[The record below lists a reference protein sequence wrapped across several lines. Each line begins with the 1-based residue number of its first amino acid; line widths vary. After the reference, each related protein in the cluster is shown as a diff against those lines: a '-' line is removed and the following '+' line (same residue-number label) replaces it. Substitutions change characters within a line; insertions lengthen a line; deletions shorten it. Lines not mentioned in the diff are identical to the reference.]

1 MANKSDK
8 EKDKDRKIIIPFGIF
23 LGASVLA
30 VALYLINRRKK
41 NGDGL
46 KSTVSNGS
54 ITASTVVS
62 GGGGGGGGT
71 VSSIVAQ
78 NQTLNSVNAGT
89 NGISISLSALTA
101 TNCAETANRTIT
113 EIGSGISLKKNGTAM
128 AVNSTFIATDILTYD
143 VASTVAA
150 TSGKTIFRYKAN
162 GVCGDSNVATI
173 TANITSNGGTNSLT
187 AFPFKDAYLNGS
199 TYVNYA
205 SLVDG
210 RDKNYENSGFTNRTA
225 TVYTTAMETG
235 NIAYSDAAGTI
246 IYPAGNYFDDV
257 EFRFFAI
264 NAQGV
269 MYLFSDTEKT
279 GLSEFIISQG
289 YN

>member
-8 EKDKDRKIIIPFGIF
+8 EKENDRKIILPFGIF

-30 VALYLINRRKK
+30 VALYLLNRRKK

-46 KSTVSNGS
+46 NSTVSNGS
-54 ITASTVVS
+54 ITASNIVYS
-62 GGGGGGGGT
+62 GGGGGGGT

-78 NQTLNSVNAGT
+78 NQTLNSANAGT

-150 TSGKTIFRYKAN
+150 TTGKTIFRYKAN

-173 TANITSNGGTNSLT
+173 TANITSSTTNSLT

-235 NIAYSDAAGTI
+235 NIAYSDAAGTTL
-246 IYPAGNYFDDV
+246 YPAGNYFDDV
-257 EFRFFAI
+257 EFRFFSI